1 VATLAALHGTAKAV
15 TTNHFGWEE
24 GNTLTGTLLN
34 VLTVLVGGG
43 LGTLLGQRL
52 PEKMRQ
58 TVLYGLGLVTLVTGL
73 RMALTTAN
81 ILIVMGSVLLGGIL
95 GEWWRIEDRLQALG
109 DRLQQRF
116 HAGSGSTL
124 AEGFVTASLIFCVG
138 PMTILGSIRD
148 GMVGDYSLLAIK
160 SLLDGFA
167 SLALSASLGI
177 GVMLSAVTVLIFQ
190 GGISLLARL
199 AQFGMSEAMI
209 TEMTATGGTIIM
221 GIGLLLLDLKRIRL
235 ANLLPGIFI
244 APLIVAILTALHIP
258 ISP

>member
-1 VATLAALHGTAKAV
+1 M
-15 TTNHFGWEE
+15 
-24 GNTLTGTLLN
+24 TGTLLN
-34 VLTVLVGGG
+34 VVTVLIGGG

-52 PEKMRQ
+52 PERVRQ

-73 RMALTTAN
+73 RMALGTQN
-81 ILIVMGSVLLGGIL
+81 ILIVMGSVLIGGIL
-95 GEWWRIEDRLQALG
+95 GEWWRIEDGLQALG
-109 DRLQQRF
+109 ERLQQRF
-116 HAGSGSTL
+116 KRGTGSKL

-148 GMVGDYSLLAIK
+148 GMVGDYTLLAIK

-167 SLALSASLGI
+167 SLALAASLGI
-177 GVMLSAVTVLIFQ
+177 GVMFSAVTVLIFQ
-190 GGISLLARL
+190 GGLSLLARL

-221 GIGLLLLDLKRIRL
+221 GIGLILLDLKRIRV

-244 APLIVAILTALHIP
+244 APLVVAVLAALGIP
-258 ISP
+258 VAP